1 MKDFRIA
8 SCQMDVVDDKNE
20 NIRHAVELIKEASN
34 NNADIVCL
42 PEMFNTPYDNDKF
55 IENAEYEDDS
65 ITLEAMKTVAD
76 EESIILQCGSIAQAA
91 DDKIYNTAY
100 LIDSNGKII
109 GKHQKMHLF
118 DIDTNTMKFKESDTL
133 TAGDNITTIKT
144 DLATISLAICYDV
157 RFPEYWTLLNNNQTD
172 IVIMPGA
179 FNRTTGPLHWQTL
192 IRARAIDN
200 QYYIVATSPS
210 QVDNPYYIAWG
221 HSMIVNP
228 WGNIL
233 ANANEKEE
241 IIYSQINEKDKIEV
255 REQIPVLTNKRRDI
269 YETVLK

>member
-55 IENAEYEDDS
+55 IENAEYEDNS

-118 DIDTNTMKFKESDTL
+118 DIDTDTMKFKESDTL

-255 REQIPVLTNKRRDI
+255 REQIPVLTNKRRDV

>member
-1 MKDFRIA
+1 
-8 SCQMDVVDDKNE
+8 
-20 NIRHAVELIKEASN
+20 
-34 NNADIVCL
+34 
-42 PEMFNTPYDNDKF
+42 
-55 IENAEYEDDS
+55 
-65 ITLEAMKTVAD
+65 
-76 EESIILQCGSIAQAA
+76 
-91 DDKIYNTAY
+91 
-100 LIDSNGKII
+100 
-109 GKHQKMHLF
+109 
-118 DIDTNTMKFKESDTL
+118 
-133 TAGDNITTIKT
+133 
-144 DLATISLAICYDV
+144 
-157 RFPEYWTLLNNNQTD
+157 
-172 IVIMPGA
+172 MPGA

-255 REQIPVLTNKRRDI
+255 REQIPVLTNKRRDV

>member
-1 MKDFRIA
+1 
-8 SCQMDVVDDKNE
+8 
-20 NIRHAVELIKEASN
+20 
-34 NNADIVCL
+34 
-42 PEMFNTPYDNDKF
+42 
-55 IENAEYEDDS
+55 
-65 ITLEAMKTVAD
+65 LEAMKTVAD
-76 EESIILQCGSIAQAA
+76 EENIILQCGSIAQAA